1 MARLEAKL
9 ALRNKAMAAAG
20 VAHLKPLLVYTT
32 ELFDKAFEKPVS
44 KNFRAPNAAELIAA
58 DRQAW
63 EEIIS
68 LVEDKKGDVDSCLI
82 HVSKAGGLLGTLLRP
97 VPCEL
102 KQGQVRVACCVFCQ
116 CLCLPFVSCLPGD
129 PSKRR

>member
-9 ALRNKAMAAAG
+9 ALRNKALAAAG

-44 KNFRAPNAAELIAA
+44 KNFRAPNPAELIAV

-63 EEIIS
+63 EEIIR

-102 KQGQVRVACCVFCQ
+102 KQGQVKVACSVFCQ
-116 CLCLPFVSCLPGD
+116 FLRLLFVYRLPGD
-129 PSKRR
+129 QSKR